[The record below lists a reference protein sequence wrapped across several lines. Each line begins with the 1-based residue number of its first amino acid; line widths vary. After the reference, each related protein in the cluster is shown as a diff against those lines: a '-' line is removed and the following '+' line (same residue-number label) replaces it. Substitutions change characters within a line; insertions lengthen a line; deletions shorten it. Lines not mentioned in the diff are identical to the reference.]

1 MNNEPID
8 MFAAD
13 LSKDQ
18 KYIRR
23 YHRIFDFNRLEKPMA
38 NEPVDIG
45 TPYVTREDMQD
56 SINELYVR
64 VDHLQRTV
72 DKNNEKV
79 ADMEKALALFVELI
93 SDKLG
98 IEQGE
103 KNG

>member
-1 MNNEPID
+1 M
-8 MFAAD
+8 
-13 LSKDQ
+13 Q
-18 KYIRR
+18 
-23 YHRIFDFNRLEKPMA
+23 

-72 DKNNEKV
+72 DRNDEKLV
-79 ADMEKALALFVELI
+79 DMEKSLALFVHLI

-98 IEQGE
+98 VSQGDTNE
-103 KNG
+103 